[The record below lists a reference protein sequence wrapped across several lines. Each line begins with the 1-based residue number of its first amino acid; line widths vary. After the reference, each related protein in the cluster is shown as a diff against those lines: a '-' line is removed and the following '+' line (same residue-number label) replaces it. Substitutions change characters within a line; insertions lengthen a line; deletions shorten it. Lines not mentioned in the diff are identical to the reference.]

1 MNMLLQ
7 KSANHSAFLAWLAGE
22 FRLLSKKR
30 NKLAMLQTFEMKTG
44 GATRSAL
51 TIAAKRSRYFC
62 FSCFLLLLGPS
73 FPHRPII
80 AKSTFLLNSNGY
92 PFTTKLSQQLRPVF
106 IGWITLLSTTRPAA
120 CTPPRCYLKFP
131 LDCTWC

>member
-51 TIAAKRSRYFC
+51 TIAAKRSRYLVFHV
-62 FSCFLLLLGPS
+62 FLLLLGPS
-73 FPHRPII
+73 FRHRPII
-80 AKSTFLLNSNGY
+80 ASQHSCSTA
-92 PFTTKLSQQLRPVF
+92 TAIHSQPNYHNNFAQSSLV
-106 IGWITLLSTTRPAA
+106 G
-120 CTPPRCYLKFP
+120 
-131 LDCTWC
+131 